1 MDDWNIHVNMGRKFE
16 ISERLFNAYKVKL
29 VASKQNPIVLL
40 DDHGGRKIV
49 TFLAKD
55 LHISCLI
62 SKKNGGVLQ

>member
-1 MDDWNIHVNMGRKFE
+1 MIGTFMSIWEENLKFLKDSL
-16 ISERLFNAYKVKL
+16 IAYKVKL

-40 DDHGGRKIV
+40 DDHGGRKLV

>member
-1 MDDWNIHVNMGRKFE
+1 MSIWEENLKFLKDSL
-16 ISERLFNAYKVKL
+16 IAYNN
-29 VASKQNPIVLL
+29 SKQNPIVLL
-40 DDHGGRKIV
+40 DDHAGRKIV